1 MIRILH
7 VVTKMGYGGLEA
19 MLMNYYRYIDREQIQ
34 FDFLV
39 HRPEEADYHDEI
51 RALGGTIFHLP
62 QLNPFSSSYKKALA
76 DFFHTHPEY
85 RLIHV
90 HLNCMSS
97 VVLKVAKSCGVPY
110 RIAHSHSSNQ
120 VKNLK
125 YPIKKYC
132 KRQIPQYATKLFAC
146 GVDAGSFMFGN
157 ADYELLYNAIDVR
170 DYTYSPERYTS
181 MRQQLGIAEDELLI
195 GHIGKFRYQKNQS
208 FLVDVFA
215 EIIKSRKA
223 KLLLIGTGELVD
235 TVQEKV
241 HTMGLADQVIF
252 TGVRADVA
260 DLLQAMDVF
269 VFPSMYEGLPVVLI
283 EAQAAGL
290 PCLMSDTVAIESK
303 KTDLVTTLPLSSG
316 ALQWADKSIEIAAT
330 KRCNTYEEIMKSG
343 YDIRENAKR
352 LQNYYI
358 RTYNGEENTCL
369 Y

>member
-51 RALGGTIFHLP
+51 RALGGKIFHLP

-97 VVLKVAKSCGVPY
+97 VVLKVAKACGVPY
-110 RIAHSHSSNQ
+110 RIAHSHNSNQ
-120 VKNLK
+120 DRNLK
-125 YPIKKYC
+125 YPIKMFY
-132 KRQIPQYATKLFAC
+132 RRFIPEYATKLFAC
-146 GVDAGSFMFGN
+146 GNDAGYFLYGKEKFEVLNNAINASEFRFN
-157 ADYELLYNAIDVR
+157 EADYHALRQKFGFKDEELI
-170 DYTYSPERYTS
+170 
-181 MRQQLGIAEDELLI
+181 I
-195 GHIGKFRYQKNQS
+195 GNVGKFILQKNH
-208 FLVDVFA
+208 VFILSIFS
-215 EIIKSRKA
+215 EVLKILPA
-223 KLLLIGTGELVD
+223 KLLLIGEGELK
-235 TVQEKV
+235 ESIENKASE
-241 HTMGLADQVIF
+241 MGLDQSVIF
-252 TGVRADVA
+252 TGVRADIS
-260 DLLQAMDVF
+260 DLLKAMDIF
-269 VFPSMYEGLPVVLI
+269 LFPSLYEGLPVALI

-290 PCLMSDTVAIESK
+290 PCLISDCIPEESII
-303 KTDLVTTLPLSSG
+303 TDVVSRFSLENT
-316 ALQWADKSIEIAAT
+316 AKQWADIAIDLRSKSRYDVYDDIV
-330 KRCNTYEEIMKSG
+330 NSG
-343 YDIRENAKR
+343 YDIQENAKR

-358 RTYNGEENTCL
+358 RTYNGEENVCL